1 MQSNYPNNFNR
12 QTNIYSNNFKPGY
25 ITNKPNNVDL
35 NDVITNPNKEKK
47 VKKNFISH

>member
-25 ITNKPNNVDL
+25 ITNKPNNVDM
-35 NDVITNPNKEKK
+35 NNVINIRVIKI
-47 VKKNFISH
+47 VKISIKAN